1 MIAQRESADL
11 KGFALAF
18 ALRAG
23 VSRLGLSAG
32 YCMHTVNIEC

>member
-11 KGFALAF
+11 KGF
-18 ALRAG
+18 RAG